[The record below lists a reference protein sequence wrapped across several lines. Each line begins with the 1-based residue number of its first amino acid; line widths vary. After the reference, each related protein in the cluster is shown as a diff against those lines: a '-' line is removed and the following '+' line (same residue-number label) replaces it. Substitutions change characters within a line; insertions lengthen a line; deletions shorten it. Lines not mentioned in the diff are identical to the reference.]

1 MKKIVFGLVAVA
13 VLVSACAK
21 NVVPSTEQLRADDQ
35 QVIDEQPA
43 DEGIPFRAV
52 VSHGD
57 IKVKAVAD
65 AGTTITTSW
74 AETEEI
80 ALIYSVS
87 GTPTK
92 TVATISDVDG
102 SGNATISATLN
113 SGVANGADVTLIYPA
128 SAADGTT
135 GNILA
140 SVISTQDGTL
150 SVGRDIRKGT
160 GKITND
166 GVSASLAAGA
176 SVPAQYAILKLDIKD
191 VDASNSLDVSSLVIK
206 DDSNI
211 IATVTPGS
219 ATNTLYVTL
228 PATSGTLWF
237 EGVVSGHKYVAKGS
251 AALSAGYFYR
261 PTVKLATVFNVI
273 GADGKFYKDKA
284 GAVAA
289 STTAAAIIAYVGD
302 DTAEDG
308 FAHGLALSMKNALN
322 GSLSTMRWKDSG
334 SGVDNPAQY
343 SAPDYAYAAKESGR
357 ALSITKNNSN
367 YPAFQA
373 AISNSFTVESGL
385 STAAPSGT
393 SGWFM
398 ASLFQWNQIIKSI
411 SRSDLNLSSTVP
423 QNALKR
429 DAYNSDLA
437 AAGVSYSALLETYYD
452 TSTESDKDYNWRYE
466 PNAGKVSVNY
476 KSSYHAVRSVLAF

>member
-21 NVVPSTEQLRADDQ
+21 NVVPSPEQSG
-35 QVIDEQPA
+35 VE
-43 DEGIPFRAV
+43 EGIPFKAV

-206 DDSNI
+206 DDSDI

-322 GSLSTMRWKDSG
+322 GSFSTMRWKDSG

-343 SAPDYAYAAKESGR
+343 SDPYYAYDAKESGR

-411 SRSDLNLSSTVP
+411 SRSDLNLYTVP

>member
-206 DDSNI
+206 DDSDI